1 VAQIVAFVSNVMTL
15 LAGDVIATGTPSG
28 VGPLKGGDTFSVKIE
43 GIGELTNPVNG

>member
-1 VAQIVAFVSNVMTL
+1 LRPAR
-15 LAGDVIATGTPSG
+15 PSG